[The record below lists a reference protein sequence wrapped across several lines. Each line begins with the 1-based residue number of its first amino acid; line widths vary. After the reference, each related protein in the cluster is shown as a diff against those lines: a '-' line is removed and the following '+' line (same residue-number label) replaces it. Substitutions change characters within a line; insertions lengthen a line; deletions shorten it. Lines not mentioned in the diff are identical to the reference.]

1 MCLITFLLAVVIA
14 GNSECM
20 GQLEWSLF
28 FQSAKRMSTY
38 LMAEGSMG
46 IEL

>member
-1 MCLITFLLAVVIA
+1 MCLKTFLLAVIIA

-20 GQLEWSLF
+20 GQLDWSLF

-38 LMAEGSMG
+38 LMTEGSME
-46 IEL
+46 IE